1 MYNAV
6 QKTSEKKI
14 KETELIQKKKKK
26 KKKEMRERLRE
37 KKRKENAGKHQET
50 G

>member
-14 KETELIQKKKKK
+14 KETELIQKKK